1 MIPDFLVRGDH
12 ERSVIAGVI
21 GRAGGNHRGVATS
34 LSTQQINRC
43 MVPWRTAAMRHV
55 IITAACKHACLNARA
70 AGKPA
75 SRQSA
80 QPLLDNVLLLPLKSL
95 DVTATDKRAKRG

>member
-1 MIPDFLVRGDH
+1 MIPDFLVRSDH
-12 ERSVIAGVI
+12 ERTAIAGVI

-34 LSTQQINRC
+34 LPTQQINWC
-43 MVPWRTAAMRHV
+43 MVPWRTSAMRHV
-55 IITAACKHACLNARA
+55 IIIAACQHACLNARA

-80 QPLLDNVLLLPLKSL
+80 QPLLDEVLLLPLKPL
-95 DVTATDKRAKRG
+95 DIAAPDKRGKGG